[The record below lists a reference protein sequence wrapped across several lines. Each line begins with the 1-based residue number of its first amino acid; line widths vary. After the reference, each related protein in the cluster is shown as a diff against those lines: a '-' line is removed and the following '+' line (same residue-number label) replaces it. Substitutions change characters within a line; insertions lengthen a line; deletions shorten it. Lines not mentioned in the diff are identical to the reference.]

1 MTIKLMAAATLLF
14 AVTQAG
20 VALAQSSTPAFQN
33 NRSEASRQAGNNQAN
48 AELFYMLQQLQGDVR
63 RLQGEVEEQRHQADR
78 LKQQGRDRYI
88 DLDQRVLKLTAAQQQ
103 AQVAASSAP
112 APSSVQ
118 AKDYRQ
124 PSAEENKAYN
134 SIVDLIRNQKKY
146 DQAITQIYEFLDTY
160 PEGDLTVNAYYWLGE
175 VYLVKPQLEQAR
187 QAFSIVD
194 LIRNQKKYDQAITQ
208 IYEFLDTYPEGDL
221 TVNAYYWLGEVYL
234 VKPQLEQAKQAFSI
248 VATRFA
254 DHRKAA
260 DSTYK
265 LGITLDRLG
274 EKEEAGRRMQTV
286 VKNYPDSS
294 AAKLAQS
301 YLDGQSS
308 GS

>member
-1 MTIKLMAAATLLF
+1 MTIKIMAAATLLF
-14 AVTQAG
+14 AATQAG

-175 VYLVKPQLEQAR
+175 VYLVKPQLEQA
-187 QAFSIVD
+187 
-194 LIRNQKKYDQAITQ
+194 
-208 IYEFLDTYPEGDL
+208 
-221 TVNAYYWLGEVYL
+221 
-234 VKPQLEQAKQAFSI
+234 KQAFSI

-260 DSTYK
+260 DSMYK
-265 LGITLDRLG
+265 LGVTLDRLG
-274 EKEEAGRRMQTV
+274 EKEEAGQRMQTV

-308 GS
+308 DG

>member
-1 MTIKLMAAATLLF
+1 MTIKIMAAATLLF
-14 AVTQAG
+14 AATQAG

-175 VYLVKPQLEQAR
+175 VYLVKPQLEQA
-187 QAFSIVD
+187 
-194 LIRNQKKYDQAITQ
+194 
-208 IYEFLDTYPEGDL
+208 
-221 TVNAYYWLGEVYL
+221 
-234 VKPQLEQAKQAFSI
+234 KQAFSI

-260 DSTYK
+260 DSMYK
-265 LGITLDRLG
+265 LGVTLDRLG

-308 GS
+308 DG

>member
-20 VALAQSSTPAFQN
+20 VVLAQSSTPAFQN
-33 NRSEASRQAGNNQAN
+33 NSSEASRQAGNNQAS
-48 AELFYMLQQLQGDVR
+48 AELFYMLQQLQGDLR
-63 RLQGEVEEQRHQADR
+63 RLQGEVEEQRHLVER
-78 LKQQGRDRYI
+78 LEQQGRDRYI
-88 DLDQRVLKLTAAQQQ
+88 DLDQRILKLTAAQQQ
-103 AQVAASSAP
+103 AQVAPVPATP
-112 APSSVQ
+112 APTSVQ
-118 AKDYRQ
+118 TKDYRQ
-124 PSAEENKAYN
+124 PSAEETKAYN
-134 SIVDLIRNQKKY
+134 N
-146 DQAITQIYEFLDTY
+146 
-160 PEGDLTVNAYYWLGE
+160 
-175 VYLVKPQLEQAR
+175 
-187 QAFSIVD
+187 IVD

-265 LGITLDRLG
+265 LGVTLDRLG

-286 VKNYPDSS
+286 VKNYPDTS

-308 GS
+308 GG

>member
-187 QAFSIVD
+187 QAFSIV
-194 LIRNQKKYDQAITQ
+194 
-208 IYEFLDTYPEGDL
+208 
-221 TVNAYYWLGEVYL
+221 
-234 VKPQLEQAKQAFSI
+234 
-248 VATRFA
+248 ATRFA

-260 DSTYK
+260 DSMYK
-265 LGITLDRLG
+265 LGVTLDRLG
-274 EKEEAGRRMQTV
+274 EKEEAGQRMQTV

-308 GS
+308 DG